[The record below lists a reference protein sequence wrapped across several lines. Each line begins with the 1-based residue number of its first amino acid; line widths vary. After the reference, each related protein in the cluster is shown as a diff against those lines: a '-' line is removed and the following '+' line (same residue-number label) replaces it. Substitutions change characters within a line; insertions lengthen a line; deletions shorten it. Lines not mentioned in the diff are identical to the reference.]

1 MRILLTGRRGQVG
14 WELERALATLGEVV
28 AVDVDTM
35 DLADPAQVVR
45 QVRQAAPD
53 LIINPG
59 AYTAVDRA
67 EEEPELAFAVNG
79 TAPGLLAEEAR
90 RLGAALIHYSTDY
103 VFDGSKAGPYR
114 EEDDT
119 DPLNTYGRSKL
130 AGEAAV
136 AAAGGAHLILRTSW
150 IFGARGQNF
159 ANTMLRLAREREELR
174 VVDDQ
179 IGAPTWCRLLAEA
192 TAQIVAQG
200 GGDVTG
206 YLRERGGLYHCTAAG
221 STSWHG
227 FACLVLDVDARR
239 EEQRLQRLDPISS
252 AAYPTPA
259 PRPSNSCLACDRLRD
274 TFGIVLPD
282 WQVGVRLA
290 FAAGS

>member
-1 MRILLTGRRGQVG
+1 MRILLTGQMGQLG

-28 AVDVDTM
+28 ACDVDTM
-35 DLADPAQVVR
+35 DLADAGQVTRRVR
-45 QVRQAAPD
+45 DVAPD
-53 LIINPG
+53 LIVHPG

-67 EEEPELAFAVNG
+67 ENEEELAFAVNG
-79 TAPGLLAEEAR
+79 TAPGVLAEEAK

-103 VFDGSKAGPYR
+103 VFDGTKVEPYVEQDR
-114 EEDDT
+114 PH
-119 DPLNTYGRSKL
+119 PLSVYGRSKL
-130 AGEAAV
+130 AGEQAV
-136 AAAGGAHLILRTSW
+136 AASGCPCLILRTSW

-159 ANTMLRLAREREELR
+159 ARTMLRLARERDELR

-200 GGDVTG
+200 GCDVAG

-227 FACLVLDVDARR
+227 FARLVLEVDPRR
-239 EEQRLQRLDPISS
+239 EEQRLQRLEAISTME
-252 AAYPTPA
+252 YPTPA
-259 PRPSNSCLACDRLRD
+259 VRPANSVLANDKLRE
-274 TFGIVLPD
+274 TFGLALPD

-290 FAAGS
+290 FAAG